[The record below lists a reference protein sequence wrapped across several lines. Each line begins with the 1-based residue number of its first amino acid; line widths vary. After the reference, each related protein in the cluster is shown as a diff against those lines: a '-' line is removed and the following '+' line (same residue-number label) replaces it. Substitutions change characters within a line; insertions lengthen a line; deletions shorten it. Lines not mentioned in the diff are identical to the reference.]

1 MESDINKFLHDTVE
15 NSIVL
20 EDYLLNGFGKLNEK
34 KNILLEKHGMIPNVE
49 QYINVFI
56 NFLKKHKDS
65 YGKFILKQNNF
76 NKIENCFFSNVD
88 IVVNKQE
95 KGGNGGYLV
104 GNNFGLNEDDKIN
117 TLRMNFTLSGKD
129 WNGFVNRA
137 RNLFA
142 HELTHAYEIYM
153 RLKKGQ
159 RPYTADDYISSYITA
174 NDLKDSSNSTS
185 LEKKIGY
192 IVYYLFDFE
201 TNAYA
206 ASLYT
211 SLLYGAPKWA
221 TPQDGLKQIEENVT
235 FNNYK
240 IIYNWIEEI
249 ANTNNK
255 NDVEEIWLQITKKR
269 LSYNKIIKKMTSLY
283 YKRWNQLRKVIAK
296 VCLDAF
302 ENSRKTPFKN
312 EEIDLRTL
320 F

>member
-1 MESDINKFLHDTVE
+1 MALDINKYLHDTVE

-20 EDYLLNGFGKLNEK
+20 EDYLRNGFGKLNEQK
-34 KNILLEKHGMIPNVE
+34 TILLEKHGMIPNVE
-49 QYINVFI
+49 RYINVFI
-56 NFLKKHKDS
+56 NFLKRHKDS
-65 YGKFILKQNNF
+65 YGEFILTHNNF
-76 NKIENCFFSNVD
+76 NKIENCFFSNVN

-95 KGGNGGYLV
+95 KGGNTGYLV
-104 GNNFGLNEDDKIN
+104 GNITNLNKEGKID
-117 TLRMNFTLSGKD
+117 TLKLNFTISGKD
-129 WNGFVNRA
+129 WNGFLSRA

-159 RPYTADDYISSYITA
+159 RPYTSDNYISSYVTA
-174 NDLKDSSNSTS
+174 NNLKDSNNSTP
-185 LEKKIGY
+185 LEKKISY

-206 ASLYT
+206 ASLYP
-211 SLLYGAPKWA
+211 SLLYDASKWVS
-221 TPQDGLKQIEENVT
+221 PQDGLKLIEENVT
-235 FNNYK
+235 FMNYK
-240 IIYNWIEEI
+240 IIYNWIEDI
-249 ANTNNK
+249 ANTKEK
-255 NDVEEIWLQITKKR
+255 NAVEQIWLQITKKH
-269 LSYNKIIKKMTSLY
+269 LSHNKIIKKMFSLY
-283 YKRWNQLRKVIAK
+283 EKRWNQLRKVIAK